1 MPLLPPGILV
11 PVGHASGHANGE
23 NVRMTIPIEIMRDRE
38 EKIGVVPD
46 VKGSGRRV
54 GVTFPKIRSRVPI
67 GPGNNILGA
76 ISIDISEAGPLAE
89 ELFREDQAFEAV
101 YGGAGLERGY
111 GRQRKRREDGKTD
124 LLAQSAW

>member
-1 MPLLPPGILV
+1 
-11 PVGHASGHANGE
+11 
-23 NVRMTIPIEIMRDRE
+23 MTIPIEIMRERE

-46 VKGSGRRV
+46 VKERGRRV
-54 GVTFPKIRSRVPI
+54 GVTFSKIRSRVPI
-67 GPGNNILGA
+67 WPGNDILGA
-76 ISIDISEAGPLAE
+76 ISIDISEAGPLAK